1 MFEKGLWFQNYK
13 QSKFII
19 WILLVLFVL
28 QMPLQAILSLETWT
42 ERAEQA
48 AETDEYV
55 YEVQAWDI
63 NQIFSQGMFTVFV
76 AVALVLLASLLI
88 GLERNTR
95 RNDFT
100 FSLPYKRSTL
110 FYAKWALGVT
120 VITGFFALNY
130 IPSYIIIHQS
140 EFAYGLNLVSSLEI
154 FWAPLLGY
162 IFFYTFALLIGAI
175 TGEMVSQVVLT
186 FLLGFLPLIL
196 LTLFQEFMQVHDFFF
211 FSIGSQPR
219 FITYLTP
226 FYYTIGEM
234 GEMIGIFLAVLF
246 TIICTLGGAALYER
260 NKIEYNGEFLIFK
273 QLNPV
278 FIVILTIIIALFG
291 GLIVSSLAPW
301 GANALRIISY
311 WIGFS
316 TFLLFAL
323 LLIRRLIIMNI
334 TFSGKPT

>member
-1 MFEKGLWFQNYK
+1 MFEKALWFQNFK

-19 WILLVLFVL
+19 WILLVLFIL
-28 QMPLQAILSLETWT
+28 QMPLQAILSIETWT

-63 NQIFSQGMFTVFV
+63 HQIFSQGMFTVFIG
-76 AVALVLLASLLI
+76 AALVLFAVLLL

-100 FSLPYKRSTL
+100 FSLPYKRATL
-110 FYAKWALGVT
+110 FYAKWAIGT
-120 VITGFFALNY
+120 AVITGFFALTY
-130 IPSYIIIHQS
+130 IPAYIIIKQS
-140 EFAYGLNLVSSLEI
+140 EFGYGLNLVSSLEI

-162 IFFYTFALLIGAI
+162 IFFYTFALLIGTI
-175 TGEMVSQVVLT
+175 TGEMISQVVLT
-186 FLLGFLPLIL
+186 FLLSFLPLIIL
-196 LTLFQEFMQVHDFFF
+196 ILFQEFMRIHDFFIF
-211 FSIGSQPR
+211 AIGSQPR
-219 FITYLTP
+219 FITYFTP

-234 GEMIGIFLAVLF
+234 GDVLGIFLAVSF
-246 TIICTLGGAALYER
+246 TVCCALGGAALYER

-301 GANALRIISY
+301 SANVLRIISY
-311 WIGFS
+311 WIGFT

-323 LLIRRLIIMNI
+323 LLIRRLVIMNV
-334 TFSGKPT
+334 TFTGKPT